1 MQSLETRRDS
11 LIYLL
16 RLIPFKKTSS
26 GAYNYKIETAT
37 SIPKKIKQFGHCQL
51 NSHEV
56 HQSGAASLKREKE
69 LHQQFKAFRQPCTE
83 IILLKQIE
91 LRQVINEMVQ
101 TEGGGSS
108 LKRILPRKWVSPN

>member
-51 NSHEV
+51 ISHEV
-56 HQSGAASLKREKE
+56 HQSGAASLKREKSYTNNS
-69 LHQQFKAFRQPCTE
+69 R
-83 IILLKQIE
+83 LLDNPV
-91 LRQVINEMVQ
+91 LR
-101 TEGGGSS
+101 SFC
-108 LKRILPRKWVSPN
+108 